1 MSNELIPE
9 IEPVVIAFRCGH
21 CGGPLTAQLDESG
34 EKIECPACL
43 GANFVPGKSEDAKPV
58 KKQRPKIDYA
68 KLRTSLPKRPYWDG
82 LFKIFFEGR
91 CGLSVIG
98 LALLQGGILFAAV
111 RLAAYGPIAAFF
123 VIPFTALLVGLILV
137 MLSTICQVILI
148 ETTSG
153 VDRMQE
159 WPFVSGTESIFVGLR
174 MFPILIVTLAPG
186 GFFAWVTRAE
196 GFVDRLPYLGASA
209 WLFFPIIM
217 LSVLASDSV
226 VEPFSLGVLSTL
238 YRLPLRWIKFYALS
252 IIFALGGWA
261 MIKGLLKEN
270 VQLDVLLP
278 LLGLSIILTSVLY
291 FRLLGRLAWTCSELL
306 EQAAES
312 EEDEK

>member
-1 MSNELIPE
+1 MANEPMPE
-9 IEPVVIAFRCGH
+9 IESVKIAFRCGH
-21 CGGPLTAQLDESG
+21 CGGPLSSQLEDAG
-34 EKIECPACL
+34 KKIECPACL
-43 GANFVPGKSEDAKPV
+43 GVNFAPGKSEEAGPV
-58 KKQRPKIDYA
+58 ARTRPKIDYSQ
-68 KLRTSLPKRPYWDG
+68 LRASLPKRPYWDG
-82 LFKIFFEGR
+82 IFKMFFEGR

-123 VIPFTALLVGLILV
+123 VIPFTTLLVGILLV

-186 GFFAWVTRAE
+186 GFAAWIA
-196 GFVDRLPYLGASA
+196 GVDLFINRLPFLGISA
-209 WLFFPIIM
+209 WLCFPIIM

-252 IIFALGGWA
+252 IIFALVEWGI
-261 MIKGLLKEN
+261 IKELFRAN
-270 VQLDVLLP
+270 APLDVLFP

-291 FRLLGRLAWTCSELL
+291 FRLLGRLAWICSELL
-306 EQAAES
+306 EQVAENEGD
-312 EEDEK
+312 EE